1 MKLEIKQYEYVKKE
15 IEKKNIEI
23 PEAISYYFETGIRR
37 SIRITPKF
45 TTWNK
50 KNYDKDEELYK
61 LEFLC
66 LYQSSEFKIE
76 KFTINVKDL
85 EKIYYSEKHE
95 HKGIITS
102 LINGW
107 FDKRTKEKF
116 EEDLNVMLTELNIE

>member
-1 MKLEIKQYEYVKKE
+1 MKLEIKQYEYVEKE

-50 KNYDKDEELYK
+50 KNYDKDEELYE

-95 HKGIITS
+95 RKDIITS

>member
-1 MKLEIKQYEYVKKE
+1 MKLEIKQYEYVEKE

-50 KNYDKDEELYK
+50 KNYDKDEELYE

-95 HKGIITS
+95 HKDIITS

-107 FDKRTKEKF
+107 FDKRTKEKIRRRF
-116 EEDLNVMLTELNIE
+116 ECYVN

>member
-1 MKLEIKQYEYVKKE
+1 MKLEIKQYEYVEKE

-50 KNYDKDEELYK
+50 KNYDKDEELYE

-66 LYQSSEFKIE
+66 LYQ
-76 KFTINVKDL
+76 
-85 EKIYYSEKHE
+85 
-95 HKGIITS
+95 
-102 LINGW
+102 
-107 FDKRTKEKF
+107 
-116 EEDLNVMLTELNIE
+116 